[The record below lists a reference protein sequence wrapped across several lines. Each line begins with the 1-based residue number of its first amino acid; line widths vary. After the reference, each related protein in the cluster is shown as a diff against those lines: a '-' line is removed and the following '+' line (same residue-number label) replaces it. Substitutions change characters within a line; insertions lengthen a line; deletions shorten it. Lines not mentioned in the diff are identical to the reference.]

1 MIAVLF
7 WAWLHCPC
15 YLRMCNVTFCLS
27 HCWWVWKTDRRRTSR
42 GYNTIRNHVGRC
54 RRRGASRRCSL
65 PTFTWQTC
73 SSSIATP
80 GRTNPG
86 TPGTE
91 AARGRIY
98 AGEANRLQQAARQTI
113 AQLRSML
120 EKKSKL
126 VDDYKRKLNEVR
138 ERYVEHLKNWKL
150 KFSKLCHYTIDCN
163 YR

>member
-1 MIAVLF
+1 MKDLISFVNESKM
-7 WAWLHCPC
+7 
-15 YLRMCNVTFCLS
+15 YSKQLREEGIPHLQTSV
-27 HCWWVWKTDRRRTSR
+27 DTSR
-42 GYNTIRNHVGRC
+42 DN
-54 RRRGASRRCSL
+54 GAFGQGKL
-65 PTFTWQTC
+65 N
-73 SSSIATP
+73 ATP

-91 AARGRIY
+91 AARGRFY

-138 ERYVEHLKNWKL
+138 ERYVEHLKN
-150 KFSKLCHYTIDCN
+150 
-163 YR
+163 